1 LHPNFRGLAMLDLD
15 VALAL
20 DPSLLM
26 HHAGLEPDT
35 WQQDLLRSSF
45 TRQLL
50 LCSRQSG
57 KSTTTA
63 FLALHEAIYRKNALV
78 LMLSPSLRQSQELFR
93 KALHAYSKL
102 PIRPPAVNESSLR
115 LELSNG
121 SRIVGLPGREET
133 IRGFSGVTLL
143 IIDEA
148 ARVTDDLYYSVR
160 PMIAVSSGRLICL
173 STPFG
178 RQGFFYEEW
187 TQGDSWSR
195 LKITADQCPR
205 ISPEF
210 LAEERKAL
218 GPHRFSQEY
227 FCEFLETSYQVFGR
241 DLVMSAFDQ
250 SVAPLFVA
258 TRNVNDV
265 H

>member
-1 LHPNFRGLAMLDLD
+1 MLQLD
-15 VALAL
+15 IALAL

-26 HHAGLEPDT
+26 RLSGLVPDP
-35 WQQDLLRSSF
+35 WQQELLRSPF

-50 LCSRQSG
+50 LCSRQTG

-63 FLALHEAIYRKNALV
+63 FLALHEAIYRERALV

-93 KALHAYSKL
+93 KALHAYGKL
-102 PIRPPAVNESSLR
+102 PIRPASINENSLR
-115 LELSNG
+115 LELANG
-121 SRIVGLPGREET
+121 SRIISLPGREET
-133 IRGFSGVTLL
+133 IRGFSGVSLL

-148 ARVTDDLYYSVR
+148 SRVTDELYYSVR

-187 TQGDSWSR
+187 TQNNDWSR
-195 LKITADQCPR
+195 LKITADQCSR

-210 LAEERKAL
+210 LDEERKSL
-218 GPHRFSQEY
+218 GPHRFAQEY

-241 DLVMSAFDQ
+241 DLIASAFDQ
-250 SVAPLFVA
+250 SIAPLFSRPRSRA
-258 TRNVNDV
+258 
-265 H
+265 

>member
-1 LHPNFRGLAMLDLD
+1 MQGLDL
-15 VALAL
+15 ALAL

-26 HHAGLEPDT
+26 RLSGFEPDE
-35 WQQDLLRSSF
+35 WQEGLLRSSF

-50 LCSRQSG
+50 LCSRQAG

-63 FLALHEAIYRKNALV
+63 FLALHEAIYRSNALV

-102 PIRPPAVNESSLR
+102 PVRPPSINENSLR
-115 LELSNG
+115 LELANG

-148 ARVTDDLYYSVR
+148 ARVADDLYYSVR

-178 RQGFFYEEW
+178 RQGFFHEEW
-187 TQGDSWSR
+187 THGEGWSR
-195 LKITADQCPR
+195 LKITADECPR
-205 ISPEF
+205 ISQTF

-218 GPHRFSQEY
+218 GRHTFAQEY
-227 FCEFLETSYQVFGR
+227 LCEFLETSHQVFGR
-241 DLVMSAFDQ
+241 DLIMSAFDR
-250 SVAPLFVA
+250 SISPLFS
-258 TRNVNDV
+258 TRRSG
-265 H
+265 

>member
-1 LHPNFRGLAMLDLD
+1 MLQLD
-15 VALAL
+15 IALAL

-26 HHAGLEPDT
+26 RFSGLEPDP
-35 WQQDLLRSSF
+35 WQQELLRSSF

-50 LCSRQSG
+50 LCSRQTG

-63 FLALHEAIYRKNALV
+63 FLALHEAIYRERALV

-93 KALHAYSKL
+93 KALHAYGKL
-102 PIRPPAVNESSLR
+102 PIRPASVNENSLR
-115 LELSNG
+115 LELANG
-121 SRIVGLPGREET
+121 SRIISLPGREET
-133 IRGFSGVTLL
+133 IRGFSGVSLL

-148 ARVTDDLYYSVR
+148 SRVADELYYSVR

-187 TQGDSWSR
+187 TQKNNWSR
-195 LKITADQCPR
+195 LKITADQCSR

-210 LAEERKAL
+210 LDEERKSL
-218 GPHRFSQEY
+218 GPHRFAQEY

-241 DLVMSAFDQ
+241 DLITSAFDR
-250 SVAPLFVA
+250 SIAPLFP
-258 TRNVNDV
+258 TSRNGP
-265 H
+265 

>member
-1 LHPNFRGLAMLDLD
+1 MLNLD
-15 VALAL
+15 IAQAL
-20 DPSLLM
+20 DPALLM
-26 HHAGLEPDT
+26 RFSGLEPDD
-35 WQQDLLRSSF
+35 WQQELLRSSF

-63 FLALHEAIYRKNALV
+63 FLALHEAIYRTNALV

-93 KALHAYSKL
+93 KALYAYSKL
-102 PIRPPAVNESSLR
+102 PIRPPAVSENSLR

-187 TQGDSWSR
+187 TNGTNWSR
-195 LKITADQCPR
+195 LRITADQCPR
-205 ISPEF
+205 ISPDF
-210 LAEERKAL
+210 LDEERRAL
-218 GPHRFSQEY
+218 GTHRFTQEY
-227 FCEFLETSYQVFGR
+227 FCEFLETQYQVFGR
-241 DLVMSAFDQ
+241 DLIMSAFDQ
-250 SVAPLFVA
+250 SIRPLFSNA
-258 TRNVNDV
+258 NGNR
-265 H
+265 